1 MNIPK
6 TSIIIPVYNTEKYLF
21 QCLTSA
27 ICQTLQ
33 DIEIIVIND
42 ASTDKSL
49 EIIKS
54 FQEKG

>member
-1 MNIPK
+1 MNTPK
-6 TSIIIPVYNTEKYLF
+6 TSIIIPVYNTEKYLP
-21 QCLTSA
+21 QCLMSA

-49 EIIKS
+49 ENN
-54 FQEKG
+54 